1 MDGKNVSKSTSLLAF
16 TVGCE
21 QSFLSGEVRRFAQGI
36 RGDSQSSARHPSI
49 NFLFRKFFFLLF
61 DSRDELHKKEG
72 QLVIFIHGIS
82 LYLIRW
88 MFSLIFFKRSSAV
101 NSGDVVFGAFI
112 ETYGFN
118 WWGRKYASLLKL
130 YCFLFLFLFFS
141 GRLSA
146 VVFEAGARE
155 IRRNTR
161 ARERVA
167 FLQELSRA

>member
-1 MDGKNVSKSTSLLAF
+1 MRKSTSLLAS

-21 QSFLSGEVRRFAQGI
+21 QSFLSAKSVASRRELGEAPKVPRGTLASISFFA
-36 RGDSQSSARHPSI
+36 
-49 NFLFRKFFFLLF
+49 NFFFFLLF
-61 DSRDELHKKEG
+61 ESRDELHKKEE